1 MSEQEKSDM
10 AEMEETEAVEKAVEQ
25 PAKRRYFTTM
35 DLLTMAAIAVI
46 GALFSSYVWN
56 ALMGVMTPVFAFL
69 GPVGW
74 IGASGVYM
82 IWPVIVGQLICKPG
96 AVTLYS
102 FLQGFVE
109 MLFGNPFGAMAIV
122 YAGVEGIGLDIGM
135 GIFRWRPK
143 LAGAMIGG
151 GLGSVIVSEVY
162 IFVFGMA
169 SAYTIIVGAITAF
182 ISGAILGGLVGW
194 LIAQALYRTGIV
206 SRIGLTGYEAL
217 D

>member
-1 MSEQEKSDM
+1 MSD
-10 AEMEETEAVEKAVEQ
+10 VEKTDVAEQ
-25 PAKRRYFTTM
+25 RPEPTAKGRYFSTM
-35 DLLTMAAIAVI
+35 DLLTMAAIAVV
-46 GALFSSYVWN
+46 GALFSSYIWN

-69 GPVGW
+69 GPIGW
-74 IGASGVYM
+74 IGATGVYM

-102 FLQGFVE
+102 LVQGFVE

-122 YAGVEGIGLDIGM
+122 YAGVEGLGLDIGM
-135 GIFRWRPK
+135 GIFRWKPK
-143 LAGAMIGG
+143 LAGAMVGG
-151 GLGSVIVSEVY
+151 GIGSVFVSEVY
-162 IFVFGMA
+162 IFVFGLQ
-169 SAYTIIVGAITAF
+169 SAYTIIVGGITAF

-206 SRIGLTGYEAL
+206 SRIGLTSYEAL

>member
-1 MSEQEKSDM
+1 MSEGT
-10 AEMEETEAVEKAVEQ
+10 AR
-25 PAKRRYFTTM
+25 RRYFTTM
-35 DLLTMAAIAVI
+35 DLLTMAAIAVV

-82 IWPVIVGQLICKPG
+82 LWPVIVGLLIAKPG

-102 FLQGFVE
+102 LLQGFVE

-135 GIFRWRPK
+135 GIFRWKPK
-143 LAGAMIGG
+143 LAGVLVGG
-151 GLGSVIVSEVY
+151 GLGSLIVSEVY
-162 IFVFGMA
+162 IFVFGMQ
-169 SAYTIIVGAITAF
+169 SAYTITVGAITAF
-182 ISGAILGGLVGW
+182 ISGAVLGGLVGW
-194 LIAQALYRTGIV
+194 LVVQALNKTGVV
-206 SRIGLTGYEAL
+206 SRIGLKGYEEIE
-217 D
+217 

>member
-1 MSEQEKSDM
+1 MSEG
-10 AEMEETEAVEKAVEQ
+10 A
-25 PAKRRYFTTM
+25 AKKPYFTTM
-35 DLLTMAAIAVI
+35 DLLTMAAIAVV
-46 GALFSSYVWN
+46 GALFASYVWN
-56 ALMGVMTPVFAFL
+56 ALMGVMTPIFAFL

-82 IWPVIVGQLICKPG
+82 IWPVIVGLLICKPG

-102 FLQGFVE
+102 LVQGFVE

-135 GIFRWRPK
+135 GIFRWKPK

-151 GLGSVIVSEVY
+151 GLGSLIVSEVY
-162 IFVFGMA
+162 IFVFGMQ

-194 LIAQALYRTGIV
+194 LVVQALHRTGIV
-206 SRIGLTGYEAL
+206 SRIGLKGYEEL
-217 D
+217 ED